1 MTDLLYLSDA
11 TLVLEDFREK
21 FLRCRPRRGALGS
34 CWDAASPNTGL
45 LRSGPLQPLED
56 RASHH
61 PVLVALREEAQFLR
75 EMGDALAV
83 GGFGKRV
90 RQVGSPVA
98 ALRAVGV
105 EQAADVRIYV
115 PIGIRDPARL
125 HDVRGNAHVIDD
137 HGEPRM

>member
-1 MTDLLYLSDA
+1 MSFLTRAQARMCAGTCERRRPLRIDLA
-11 TLVLEDFREK
+11 FEDFREK
-21 FLRCRPRRGALGS
+21 FLRCRPRRGARGS

-45 LRSGPLQPLED
+45 LRSGPLQALED

-61 PVLVALREEAQFLR
+61 PVLVALRKEAQLLR

-90 RQVGSPVA
+90 RQVGPPVA

-115 PIGIRDPARL
+115 PIG
-125 HDVRGNAHVIDD
+125 
-137 HGEPRM
+137 

>member
-1 MTDLLYLSDA
+1 EVLPHPFVRLVSRCALRGSPWIPPEEVLA
-11 TLVLEDFREK
+11 LTLPLII
-21 FLRCRPRRGALGS
+21 RRYV
-34 CWDAASPNTGL
+34 PF
-45 LRSGPLQPLED
+45 SGPLQTLED

-90 RQVGSPVA
+90 RQVGPPVA

-105 EQAADVRIYV
+105 EHAA
-115 PIGIRDPARL
+115 
-125 HDVRGNAHVIDD
+125 
-137 HGEPRM
+137 